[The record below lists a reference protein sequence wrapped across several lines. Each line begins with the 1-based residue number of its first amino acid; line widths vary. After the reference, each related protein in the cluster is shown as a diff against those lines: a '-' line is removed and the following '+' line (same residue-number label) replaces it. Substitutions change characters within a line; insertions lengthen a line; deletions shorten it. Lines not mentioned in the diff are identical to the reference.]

1 MCPWAR
7 TGMSGVGLSG
17 EDAEARPG
25 TAPRGAKAFS
35 TMSLPTTVLGRS
47 RRDADRL
54 LGVVLL
60 LHLPVALVLGWAYD
74 AWMPAL
80 SVGAP
85 LALGSFWLSRSRAGE
100 ASTRFLIGLAFMAF
114 SALFIHQAKGLIEM
128 HFHIFASLA
137 FLLSYRDWR
146 VPVAAAAFIAV
157 HHVAFHV
164 LQGMGV
170 GVYVLNH
177 SMGGHLMIV
186 VHALFVVFE
195 TAVLVFLSM
204 SLEKEAHTTQAVF
217 ESLDAVGAG
226 RLDVV
231 PSGDGVAAAVRT
243 VIAAVQTLD
252 AHAVELGHA
261 VAEKRAMNVTI
272 GDLRGA
278 FAAVSQRMVE
288 GASTVEALR
297 QKNEADMR
305 ATHAFLGALTP
316 VITALRDGD
325 LTQTVATGFGAEY
338 DRTATNMNAAIAQLR
353 DAIGEL
359 NASSRQIDSA
369 STEIANGAD
378 SLAQVTSEQAAT
390 LEEISASVTELAS
403 LGLATTANVREARE
417 TTSTATRSAESGVEQ
432 VDRLIVAMDG
442 TRDAARETAKIVRT
456 IDEIA
461 FQTNLLALNASVEAA
476 RAGDAGRGFAVVADE
491 VRALAMRCA
500 EAART
505 TAQLIE
511 QAVQRV
517 EGGVAISQEVGTQ
530 LKDVANRIVSVHAV
544 MEQIGQAAESQQ
556 QGVTQMREAISQ
568 LNVTV
573 QQAAANAEE
582 SASAS
587 QELTAQARA
596 QAAQADRFRTEEPV
610 VRGVRRAA

>member
-1 MCPWAR
+1 
-7 TGMSGVGLSG
+7 
-17 EDAEARPG
+17 
-25 TAPRGAKAFS
+25 
-35 TMSLPTTVLGRS
+35 
-47 RRDADRL
+47 
-54 LGVVLL
+54 
-60 LHLPVALVLGWAYD
+60 LHLPIALVLGWVYK
-74 AWMPAL
+74 AWTPAL
-80 SVGAP
+80 AVGAP
-85 LALGSFWLSRSRAGE
+85 LAFGTFWLSRTRAG
-100 ASTRFLIGLAFMAF
+100 AAGTRFLIGLAFMAF

-157 HHVAFHV
+157 HHVLFHI

-177 SMGGHLMIV
+177 SVGGHLIIV

-195 TAVLVFLSM
+195 TAVLVFLALG
-204 SLEKEAHTTQAVF
+204 LEKEAKTTQDVF
-217 ESLDAVGAG
+217 ESLEAAGEG

-231 PSGDGVAAAVRT
+231 PAGDGVAAAVRT
-243 VIAAVQTLD
+243 VITAVQTLD
-252 AHAVELGHA
+252 AHAVELGRA
-261 VAEKRAMNVTI
+261 VEQKRAMSVTSR
-272 GDLRGA
+272 DLKGA
-278 FAAVSQRMVE
+278 FAAVSDRMIE
-288 GASTVEALR
+288 GAATVEALR
-297 QKNEADMR
+297 QKNEADMQ
-305 ATHAFLGALTP
+305 ATHNFLGALTP

-325 LTQTVATGFGAEY
+325 LTRTVPAGFGVEY
-338 DRTATNMNAAIAQLR
+338 DRTAADLNSAIGQLR

-359 NASSRQIDSA
+359 NASSRQIDGA
-369 STEIANGAD
+369 SSEIANGAD
-378 SLAQVTSEQAAT
+378 ALAQVSSEQAAT
-390 LEEISASVTELAS
+390 LEEISASIVELAG
-403 LGLATTANVREARE
+403 LGQATTTNVREAKV
-417 TTSTATRSAESGVEQ
+417 TTSTATKSAEAGVEQ

-517 EGGVAISQEVGTQ
+517 EGGVTISQEVGTQ
-530 LKDVANRIVSVHAV
+530 LKDVAHRIGSVNAV
-544 MEQIGQAAESQQ
+544 MEQIGQAAEGQQ
-556 QGVTQMREAISQ
+556 QGLTQMREAISQ
-568 LNVTV
+568 LNITV

-582 SASAS
+582 SASAA

-596 QAAQADRFRTEEPV
+596 QRAQADRFQTEAGPGSTG
-610 VRGVRRAA
+610 RVRRAA

>member
-1 MCPWAR
+1 MA
-7 TGMSGVGLSG
+7 TSS
-17 EDAEARPG
+17 
-25 TAPRGAKAFS
+25 
-35 TMSLPTTVLGRS
+35 TVLGRS

-60 LHLPVALVLGWAYD
+60 AHFPVALLLGWIYQ
-74 AWMPAL
+74 AWGPAL
-80 SVGAP
+80 FIGAP
-85 LALGSFWLSRSRAGE
+85 LALGSFWLSRTRAGE

-114 SALFIHQAKGLIEM
+114 SALFIQQGKGLIEL

-137 FLLSYRDWR
+137 FLLAYRDWR

-157 HHVAFHV
+157 HHVAFHIM
-164 LQGMGV
+164 QGAGLP
-170 GVYVLNH
+170 VYVMNH
-177 SMGGHLMIV
+177 SMGGLLMVV

-195 TAVLVFLSM
+195 TAVLVFLSIA
-204 SLEKEAHTTQAVF
+204 LAREANTTQAVF
-217 ESLDAVGAG
+217 ESLEAVGEG

-231 PSGDGVAAAVRT
+231 PAGDGVAAAVRT
-243 VIAAVQTLD
+243 VISAVQTLD
-252 AHAVELGHA
+252 AHAMELGRA
-261 VAEKRAMNVTI
+261 VAEKRAMNVTSR
-272 GDLRGA
+272 DLKGA
-278 FAAVSQRMVE
+278 FAAVSERMIE
-288 GASTVEALR
+288 GSRTVEELR
-297 QKNEADMR
+297 QRHVEVQRSTDD
-305 ATHAFLGALTP
+305 FLASLTP
-316 VITALRDGD
+316 VITAMRDGD
-325 LTQTVATGFGAEY
+325 LTRSVGTGFGGAY
-338 DRTATNMNAAIAQLR
+338 DRTAADMDSALSQLR
-353 DAIGEL
+353 DAISEL
-359 NASSRQIDSA
+359 RASSEQIDGA
-369 STEIANGAD
+369 STEIATGAD

-403 LGLATTANVREARE
+403 LGQATTSNVREARE
-417 TTSTATRSAESGVEQ
+417 TTATASKSAATGVDN

-517 EGGVAISQEVGTQ
+517 EGGVAISQEVGVQ
-530 LKDVANRIVSVHAV
+530 LKDVAHRIGSVHVV

-556 QGVTQMREAISQ
+556 QGVAQIREAITQ
-568 LNVTV
+568 LNASV
-573 QQAAANAEE
+573 QHAAANAEE
-582 SASAS
+582 SASAA

-596 QAAQADRFRTEEPV
+596 QRAQSERFVTEHDRPIARGRWAA
-610 VRGVRRAA
+610 

>member
-1 MCPWAR
+1 
-7 TGMSGVGLSG
+7 MSI
-17 EDAEARPG
+17 
-25 TAPRGAKAFS
+25 
-35 TMSLPTTVLGRS
+35 PTTVLGRS

-54 LGVVLL
+54 LGGVLL
-60 LHLPVALVLGWAYD
+60 LHLPVALVLGWIYN
-74 AWMPAL
+74 AWTPAL
-80 SVGAP
+80 AVGAP
-85 LALGSFWLSRSRAGE
+85 LALGAFWLSRTRAG
-100 ASTRFLIGLAFMAF
+100 AAGTRFLIGLAFMAF

-157 HHVAFHV
+157 HHVLFHI

-177 SMGGHLMIV
+177 SVGGHLIIV

-195 TAVLVFLSM
+195 TAVLVFLALG
-204 SLEKEAHTTQAVF
+204 LEKEANTTQAVF
-217 ESLDAVGAG
+217 ESLEAAGEG

-231 PSGDGVAAAVRT
+231 PAGEGVAAAVRT
-243 VIAAVQTLD
+243 VLTAVQTLD
-252 AHAVELGHA
+252 AHAVELGRA
-261 VAEKRAMNVTI
+261 VEEKRAMNVTSR
-272 GDLRGA
+272 DLKGA
-278 FAAVSQRMVE
+278 FAAVSDRMIE
-288 GASTVEALR
+288 GAATVEALR
-297 QKNEADMR
+297 QKNEADMQ
-305 ATHAFLGALTP
+305 ATHNFLGALTP

-325 LTQTVATGFGAEY
+325 LTRTVATGFGADY
-338 DRTATNMNAAIAQLR
+338 DRTATDLNSAIGQLR

-359 NASSRQIDSA
+359 NASSRQIDGA
-369 STEIANGAD
+369 SSEIANGAD
-378 SLAQVTSEQAAT
+378 SLAQVSSEQAAT
-390 LEEISASVTELAS
+390 LEEISASVVELAS
-403 LGLATTANVREARE
+403 LGQATTNNVRDAKL
-417 TTSTATRSAESGVEQ
+417 TTSTATKSAEAGVEQ

-517 EGGVAISQEVGTQ
+517 EGGVTISQEVGTQ
-530 LKDVANRIVSVHAV
+530 LKDVAHRIGSVNAV
-544 MEQIGQAAESQQ
+544 MEQIGQAAEGQQ
-556 QGVTQMREAISQ
+556 QGLTQMREAISQ
-568 LNVTV
+568 LNITV

-582 SASAS
+582 SASAA

-596 QAAQADRFRTEEPV
+596 QRAQADRFQTEV
-610 VRGVRRAA
+610 GTGSAGRVRRAA